1 MNKSKFYL
9 KLNAIGRFSMS
20 NWKNKKF
27 SVGNKSEN
35 SKLANWID
43 VKNFGIKKTADF
55 IKKSFKAS
63 EREKLSLLDV
73 GCADGYLT
81 ENLATLGFKKCA
93 GVEPRKSSIQ
103 RGKNIR
109 KILQIKGR
117 AKYYP
122 LSIGQ
127 ISKKFKFDIVT
138 CFGVLHHTNNIYKNF
153 EKILSASKKILI
165 LEGEFIPE
173 NLYKNKEFYNQ
184 GQLKDLIYSENLKEF
199 EYGITLHKYES
210 SYYDGLTD
218 RTGIVDIPSID
229 SIRMHA
235 DMIGYSSKVIAKKSF
250 NNKLKTYRAII
261 VFQKKNEELL
271 NYKKIYAKYENDF
284 IECCLPYHLL
294 KKFLSKKTY
303 KSINKSQYSKK
314 YSNIIDKFKFNFTDK
329 LNLELAKYYL
339 FKNLDYKKTR
349 NYLDKI
355 IYKKNA
361 DWFSCY
367 RAFYLLYLFDSK
379 KRIYWKNLL
388 LSCHPNFP
396 LLMLKKKLINFQTG

>member
-1 MNKSKFYL
+1 MDTVV
-9 KLNAIGRFSMS
+9 R
-20 NWKNKKF
+20 
-27 SVGNKSEN
+27 
-35 SKLANWID
+35 
-43 VKNFGIKKTADF
+43 
-55 IKKSFKAS
+55 
-63 EREKLSLLDV
+63 LL
-73 GCADGYLT
+73 
-81 ENLATLGFKKCA
+81 
-93 GVEPRKSSIQ
+93 Q
-103 RGKNIR
+103 
-109 KILQIKGR
+109 
-117 AKYYP
+117 
-122 LSIGQ
+122 
-127 ISKKFKFDIVT
+127 
-138 CFGVLHHTNNIYKNF
+138 
-153 EKILSASKKILI
+153 
-165 LEGEFIPE
+165 
-173 NLYKNKEFYNQ
+173 
-184 GQLKDLIYSENLKEF
+184 
-199 EYGITLHKYES
+199 
-210 SYYDGLTD
+210 
-218 RTGIVDIPSID
+218 
-229 SIRMHA
+229 
-235 DMIGYSSKVIAKKSF
+235 KKSF

-271 NYKKIYAKYENDF
+271 NDKKIYAKYENDF

-294 KKFLSKKTY
+294 EKFLSKKTY

-396 LLMLKKKLINFQTG
+396 LLMLKKKLISV